1 MQAIS
6 RARVKL
12 QACIRSRGFSVTR
25 PESLQTR
32 PTFVNVSADPIAVVF
47 ISLTLK
53 ALRRQRTEYH
63 TRLCVVSR
71 SDVKAGKMKTCFY
84 LDIPPFEAAHLVA
97 IVMTVNITFR
107 MSNNYS

>member
-6 RARVKL
+6 HARVKL
-12 QACIRSRGFSVTR
+12 QARIRSRGFSVTR
-25 PESLQTR
+25 PESLQT
-32 PTFVNVSADPIAVVF
+32 ADPIAVVF

-63 TRLCVVSR
+63 TCLCVVSR
-71 SDVKAGKMKTCFY
+71 PDVKAGKMKTCFY

-97 IVMTVNITFR
+97 IVKTVNITFR